1 MNEDKEKKEDN
12 ELENEEIIEVDDLS
26 DEGDFFSEDGQSFDV
41 EDQKDGEA
49 DYETVGE
56 EEVEDLINVS
66 RENQDEA
73 LVQELAESAEFPTDD
88 PHHSDEPIDTP
99 DNAPDNMLDDIPDD
113 IPDST
118 DSIGLNEEEIDFINT
133 EAEKIASVMQPANLD
148 EEVDEKNQAEKT
160 KKPKKSGRKKKSS
173 STKSA
178 KSAKSSNA
186 QKKERVAYILSAK
199 KIVKDE
205 KMAALMAYLDELLC
219 HLPKKRIENFARSEH
234 FSTYAEIMEKIQKSP
249 E

>member
-26 DEGDFFSEDGQSFDV
+26 DEGDFFSEDEQSFGV
-41 EDQKDGEA
+41 EDQKDEEV

-73 LVQELAESAEFPTDD
+73 LVQELVESAEFPTDD
-88 PHHSDEPIDTP
+88 PHHPDKPIDTP
-99 DNAPDNMLDDIPDD
+99 DNMLDDM
-113 IPDST
+113 PDST
-118 DSIGLNEEEIDFINT
+118 DSIGLDEDEIDFINA
-133 EAEKIASVMQPANLD
+133 EAEKVASVMQSANLD
-148 EEVDEKNQAEKT
+148 EEVDEKNQAEKP

>member
-73 LVQELAESAEFPTDD
+73 LVQELTESAEFPTDN

-99 DNAPDNMLDDIPDD
+99 DNAPDDMLDDM
-113 IPDST
+113 PDST
-118 DSIGLNEEEIDFINT
+118 DSIGLNEEEIDFINA
-133 EAEKIASVMQPANLD
+133 EAEKVASAMQPANLD
-148 EEVDEKNQAEKT
+148 EEVDEKNQAEKP
-160 KKPKKSGRKKKSS
+160 KKPKKSGRKKKSPS
-173 STKSA
+173 TKPTKSA
-178 KSAKSSNA
+178 KSSSA

-219 HLPKKRIENFARSEH
+219 HLPKKRIENFARSEY

>member
-12 ELENEEIIEVDDLS
+12 ELENEEIIEVDDIS
-26 DEGDFFSEDGQSFDV
+26 DEGDFFSEDGQSFDT
-41 EDQKDGEA
+41 ESQENKET

-56 EEVEDLINVS
+56 EEVEDLIDVS

-73 LVQELAESAEFPTDD
+73 LVQELTESAEFPTDN
-88 PHHSDEPIDTP
+88 PHHSDEPINTP
-99 DNAPDNMLDDIPDD
+99 DDML
-113 IPDST
+113 DST

-133 EAEKIASVMQPANLD
+133 EAEKAKSVVQPANLD
-148 EEVDEKNQAEKT
+148 EEVDEKDKPEKA

-178 KSAKSSNA
+178 KSSSA

-205 KMAALMAYLDELLC
+205 KMAALMSYLDELLC